1 MSVWQVSHAQSIK
14 FNTNLTGLFVIHIVS
29 NWAVLKTRIMFNK
42 NEKIPSRGYKV
53 PSGFGWDYRA
63 TAIAY
68 LEREGLFTIGHA
80 NGNYYTLTQLK
91 NARVG

>member
-1 MSVWQVSHAQSIK
+1 
-14 FNTNLTGLFVIHIVS
+14 
-29 NWAVLKTRIMFNK
+29 MFNIH
-42 NEKIPSRGYKV
+42 EKIPSRGYKV
-53 PSGFGWDYRA
+53 PNGFGWDYRA

-68 LEREGLFTIGHA
+68 LEREELFTIGHA

>member
-1 MSVWQVSHAQSIK
+1 M
-14 FNTNLTGLFVIHIVS
+14 FNT
-29 NWAVLKTRIMFNK
+29 
-42 NEKIPSRGYKV
+42 NEKIPSRGYEV

>member
-1 MSVWQVSHAQSIK
+1 MGGINK
-14 FNTNLTGLFVIHIVS
+14 NKRNK
-29 NWAVLKTRIMFNK
+29 KTKIMFNK
-42 NEKIPSRGYKV
+42 NERIPSIGYNV
-53 PSGFGWDYRA
+53 PYGFGSTYRA

>member
-1 MSVWQVSHAQSIK
+1 MD
-14 FNTNLTGLFVIHIVS
+14 FNWMNQRNRTDSKLRIANVVQRTWLFCGGHGKKYFEIEIS
-29 NWAVLKTRIMFNK
+29 AENR
-42 NEKIPSRGYKV
+42 E
-53 PSGFGWDYRA
+53 

>member
-1 MSVWQVSHAQSIK
+1 MLIIK
-14 FNTNLTGLFVIHIVS
+14 VDYNMDTN
-29 NWAVLKTRIMFNK
+29 KTRIMFNK

-53 PSGFGWDYRA
+53 PSGFGCDYRA